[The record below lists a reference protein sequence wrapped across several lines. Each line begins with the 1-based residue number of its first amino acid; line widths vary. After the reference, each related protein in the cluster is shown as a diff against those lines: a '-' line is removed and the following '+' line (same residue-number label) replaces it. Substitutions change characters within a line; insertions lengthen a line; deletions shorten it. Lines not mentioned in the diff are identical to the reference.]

1 MNESTRINTKCHR
14 WRFFNHRKLKSD
26 SMLDFMLYLLGCLLF
41 LVVTEKYRRAT
52 FGMAVLLAVS
62 YPLAAEIS
70 QFSLFIQI
78 KYYSV
83 IIPTVLFSFSK
94 CKPHFTDERF
104 DKVFAI
110 LPGIIRFTLAVNIAE
125 AAVYVA
131 MFDKFVTAFFGFI
144 LVITVPKFSYDEHQ
158 NIGFED
164 PWWAIAYSSC
174 LTIGLSFHPVES
186 LLTLSGIAILAIAL
200 LSCVYVKDWSKWITF
215 RIYSLY
221 YLVVLDAFFSRN
233 GLSIYDRFDSSSFS
247 PENRNV
253 PGLENLFRIVSI
265 ALCMVLVYRWL
276 KLRNAP
282 PPLAT

>member
-1 MNESTRINTKCHR
+1 
-14 WRFFNHRKLKSD
+14 
-26 SMLDFMLYLLGCLLF
+26 MLDFVLYLLGCLLF

-52 FGMAVLLAVS
+52 FAMAVLLAMS
-62 YPLAAEIS
+62 YPFVAEIS
-70 QFSLFIQI
+70 QFSLFIQV

-94 CKPHFTDERF
+94 CKPHFTGELF
-104 DKVFAI
+104 DKVFEI
-110 LPGIIRFTLAVNIAE
+110 MPRVLRFTLVLNIAE

-144 LVITVPKFSYDEHQ
+144 LILTVPKFSYDENQ
-158 NIGFED
+158 DIGFED

-174 LTIGLSFHPVES
+174 LIIGFIFHPVES
-186 LLTLSGIAILAIAL
+186 LLTSSAIAILAIAL
-200 LSCVYVKDWSKWITF
+200 LSCVYLKDWSKWITF

-221 YLVVLDAFFSRN
+221 YLIVLDAFFSRN

-247 PENRNV
+247 PENQDV

-265 ALCMVLVYRWL
+265 ALCVVLVYRWSR
-276 KLRNAP
+276 LRNAP